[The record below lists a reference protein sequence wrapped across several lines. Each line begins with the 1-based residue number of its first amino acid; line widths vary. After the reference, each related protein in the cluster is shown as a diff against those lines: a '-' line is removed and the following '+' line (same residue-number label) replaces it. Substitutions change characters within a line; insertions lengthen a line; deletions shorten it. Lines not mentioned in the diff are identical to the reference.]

1 MSIEHCEGV
10 SRNGWDP
17 WHGRGRGLG
26 RATARLASA
35 MMEELDA
42 DDDGSLSATEA
53 QLSET
58 SFAALDND
66 GDGAVS
72 KRELRAGLRSK
83 RDELI
88 DLMRS
93 GTDDATGTGE
103 TPAPVTPAGPTAEQA
118 AAVAGLLVE
127 KGDADG
133 DGALSAAE
141 TGLAGEVFTSLFT
154 SLDTDGDGLLSSGEL
169 SSAAL
174 AGAIAAT
181 LDGKLAV
188 RLTASAARQD
198 TGSTDTADGG
208 TDSTATTAA
217 TAAATAATDTTST
230 LAGTAGTVG
239 AMASRIAQRIVE
251 RLDADDSGGLSQS
264 ESGLDQNRFAQIDTN
279 GDGSVTANEFGG
291 SLQQMLDVMGALHA
305 LSSVAR
311 NSYGRRA
318 YGMAA
323 REAVERYEGN
333 MGGLM
338 TALFETAPTG
348 STGTTTGTS
357 GAVAATGGTTSG
369 DGGSTTD
376 ASSSAVGDIADV
388 LADAAAAE
396 AAQAATGAAGTT
408 A

>member
-1 MSIEHCEGV
+1 MSIESYGGISGH
-10 SRNGWDP
+10 GWNP
-17 WHGRGRGLG
+17 WHGRGRG
-26 RATARLASA
+26 RTTARLASA

-42 DDDGSLSATEA
+42 DDDGNLSATES

-58 SFAALDND
+58 AFAALDKD
-66 GDGAVS
+66 GDGSVS
-72 KRELRAGLRSK
+72 KRELRSGLRSK

-93 GTDDATGTGE
+93 GTDDETDSGE
-103 TPAPVTPAGPTAEQA
+103 PPAPTGPSGPTEQQA
-118 AAVAGLLVE
+118 AAVAGLLIQ

-133 DGALSAAE
+133 DGSLSATE
-141 TGLAGEVFTSLFT
+141 TGLAGNVFTG
-154 SLDTDGDGLLSSGEL
+154 LDTDGDGRLSSGEL

-188 RLTASAARQD
+188 RLTPPPPQQD
-198 TGSTDTADGG
+198 PDTADPADAG
-208 TDSTATTAA
+208 TDTTATTAG
-217 TAAATAATDTTST
+217 AATTNTASPQ
-230 LAGTAGTVG
+230 AGTVG
-239 AMASRIAQRIVE
+239 AMASRIAQRIVDT
-251 RLDADDSGGLSQS
+251 LDADDSGGMSQS
-264 ESGLDQNRFAQIDTN
+264 ESGLDQKRFAQLDTD
-279 GDGSVTANEFGG
+279 GDGSVTASEFGG
-291 SLQQMLDVMGALHA
+291 SVQQMLDVMGALHA

-311 NSYGRRA
+311 NNYGRRA

-323 REAVERYEGN
+323 REAMDRYEGN

-348 STGTTTGTS
+348 STGVATETT
-357 GAVAATGGTTSG
+357 GAVAATGGSASG
-369 DGGSTTD
+369 DAGSATN
-376 ASSSAVGDIADV
+376 ASSNAVDDIAAV

-396 AAQAATGAAGTT
+396 TAQAAAGATESA

>member
-1 MSIEHCEGV
+1 MSIENHGGI
-10 SRNGWDP
+10 SSTGWDP
-17 WHGRGRGLG
+17 WHGRGRRMG
-26 RATARLASA
+26 RATARLANT

-42 DDDGSLSATEA
+42 DDDGSLSATES
-53 QLSET
+53 QLSEPA
-58 SFAALDND
+58 FAALDKN

-72 KRELRAGLRSK
+72 SRELRVGLRSK

-93 GTDDATGTGE
+93 DTDAETGSDGTPDSA
-103 TPAPVTPAGPTAEQA
+103 VTAGPTAEQA
-118 AAVAGLLVE
+118 AAVAGLLIE

-141 TGLAGEVFTSLFT
+141 TGLAGDVFT
-154 SLDTDGDGLLSSGEL
+154 SLDTDGDGLLSAGEL

-174 AGAIAAT
+174 AGSIAAT

-188 RLTASAARQD
+188 RLTVPAAQQD
-198 TGSTDTADGG
+198 TGTANLTDGG
-208 TDSTATTAA
+208 ADITATTAA
-217 TAAATAATDTTST
+217 GAATTDTAST
-230 LAGTAGTVG
+230 TVG

-264 ESGLDQNRFAQIDTN
+264 ESGLDQNRFAQIDTD
-279 GDGSVTANEFGG
+279 GDGSVTTNEFGG

-311 NSYGRRA
+311 NNYGRRA

-323 REAVERYEGN
+323 REAVDRYEGN

-348 STGTTTGTS
+348 STGATTEGT
-357 GAVAATGGTTSG
+357 GAVAATAGSASG
-369 DGGSTTD
+369 DAGTATAD
-376 ASSSAVGDIADV
+376 SSAVGDIADV

-396 AAQAATGAAGTT
+396 AAQAATGAAEG
-408 A
+408 AA

>member
-1 MSIEHCEGV
+1 MNIENHGGI
-10 SRNGWDP
+10 SSSGWDP
-17 WHGRGRGLG
+17 WHGRGRGVG
-26 RATARLASA
+26 RTTARLASA

-42 DDDGSLSATEA
+42 DDDGSLSATES
-53 QLSET
+53 QLSE
-58 SFAALDND
+58 SAFAALDKN

-72 KRELRAGLRSK
+72 SRELRAGLRSK

-93 GTDDATGTGE
+93 DTGTETGTGE
-103 TPAPVTPAGPTAEQA
+103 TPAPTATTGPTAEQA
-118 AAVAGLLVE
+118 SAVAGLLIE

-141 TGLAGEVFTSLFT
+141 TGLAGDVFT

-169 SSAAL
+169 STAAL

-188 RLTASAARQD
+188 RLTAPATLQGTGTAD
-198 TGSTDTADGG
+198 TTDGG
-208 TDSTATTAA
+208 TDTTATTAA
-217 TAAATAATDTTST
+217 GAAAADTAST
-230 LAGTAGTVG
+230 QAGTVG
-239 AMASRIAQRIVE
+239 AMASRIALRIVE
-251 RLDADDSGGLSQS
+251 RLDADDNGSLSQS
-264 ESGLDQNRFAQIDTN
+264 ESGLDQNRFAQLDTD

-311 NSYGRRA
+311 SNYGRKA

-348 STGTTTGTS
+348 STGTTTDTS
-357 GAVAATGGTTSG
+357 GAVAATGGSASG
-369 DGGSTTD
+369 DAGTATADSST
-376 ASSSAVGDIADV
+376 VGDIADV
-388 LADAAAAE
+388 LADAAATE
-396 AAQAATGAAGTT
+396 AAQAATGAAGN

>member
-1 MSIEHCEGV
+1 MSIEHCGGAF
-10 SRNGWDP
+10 RNGWDP
-17 WHGRGRGLG
+17 WHGRGR
-26 RATARLASA
+26 ATPRLASA

-42 DDDGSLSATEA
+42 DDSGSLSASEA

-58 SFAALDND
+58 AFAALDSD
-66 GDGAVS
+66 GDGDVS

-83 RDELI
+83 RDELTG
-88 DLMRS
+88 LMRS

-103 TPAPVTPAGPTAEQA
+103 TPAPA
-118 AAVAGLLVE
+118 
-127 KGDADG
+127 
-133 DGALSAAE
+133 
-141 TGLAGEVFTSLFT
+141 
-154 SLDTDGDGLLSSGEL
+154 TD
-169 SSAAL
+169 
-174 AGAIAAT
+174 AT
-181 LDGKLAV
+181 L
-188 RLTASAARQD
+188 T
-198 TGSTDTADGG
+198 
-208 TDSTATTAA
+208 
-217 TAAATAATDTTST
+217 
-230 LAGTAGTVG
+230 TAGTVG
-239 AMASRIAQRIVE
+239 AMASRIAQRIVDI
-251 RLDADDSGGLSQS
+251 LDADDGGGLSQP
-264 ESGLDQNRFAQIDTN
+264 ESGLDQNRFARLDTN

-338 TALFETAPTG
+338 AALFETAPTG
-348 STGTTTGTS
+348 STGATTGTS
-357 GAVAATGGTTSG
+357 GAVAATGGTASG

-376 ASSSAVGDIADV
+376 ASSGAVGDIADV

-396 AAQAATGAAGTT
+396 AAQAATGAAGAT

>member
-1 MSIEHCEGV
+1 MSIEHCGGV
-10 SRNGWDP
+10 SCDGWGPWRN
-17 WHGRGRGLG
+17 RGRG

-42 DDDGSLSATEA
+42 DDDGSLSATESP
-53 QLSET
+53 LSEAA
-58 SFAALDND
+58 FAALDED
-66 GDGAVS
+66 GDGAVTT
-72 KRELRAGLRSK
+72 RELRAGLRSK

-88 DLMRS
+88 DLMRAEAEGET
-93 GTDDATGTGE
+93 GTDE
-103 TPAPVTPAGPTAEQA
+103 TPEATGPTAEQA
-118 AAVAGLLVE
+118 GAVAGLLLE

-141 TGLAGEVFTSLFT
+141 TGLAGDVFT

-169 SSAAL
+169 STAAL
-174 AGAIAAT
+174 AGTIAAT

-188 RLTASAARQD
+188 RLTAPATQQD
-198 TGSTDTADGG
+198 TGTTTTTDGG
-208 TDSTATTAA
+208 TDTTAA
-217 TAAATAATDTTST
+217 TTGGTATTDTAST
-230 LAGTAGTVG
+230 TVG
-239 AMASRIAQRIVE
+239 ALASRIAQRIVE

-264 ESGLDQNRFAQIDTN
+264 ESGLDEDRFAQIDAD

-291 SLQQMLDVMGALHA
+291 SLQQMLDVMSALHA
-305 LSSVAR
+305 MSSVAR
-311 NSYGRRA
+311 NSYGRKA

-348 STGTTTGTS
+348 TTGTTSAEATGSS
-357 GAVAATGGTTSG
+357 GGVAATGDS
-369 DGGSTTD
+369 STTTTD
-376 ASSSAVGDIADV
+376 GASDAVGDLTDV
-388 LADAAAAE
+388 LADVAAAE
-396 AAQAATGAAGTT
+396 AAQAGTEAVEGAA

>member
-1 MSIEHCEGV
+1 M
-10 SRNGWDP
+10 
-17 WHGRGRGLG
+17 
-26 RATARLASA
+26 A
-35 MMEELDA
+35 ELDA
-42 DDDGSLSATEA
+42 DDDGSLSVTES
-53 QLSET
+53 QLSE
-58 SFAALDND
+58 SAFAELDKND
-66 GDGAVS
+66 DGAVS
-72 KRELRAGLRSK
+72 SRELRAGLRSK

-93 GTDDATGTGE
+93 EPGDASSVPG
-103 TPAPVTPAGPTAEQA
+103 AMSGPTAEQA
-118 AAVAGLLVE
+118 AAMAGLLVE
-127 KGDADG
+127 KGDTDG

-141 TGLAGEVFTSLFT
+141 TGLADDMFT

-188 RLTASAARQD
+188 RLTAPATRQD
-198 TGSTDTADGG
+198 ADTTDSTDPTDGG
-208 TDSTATTAA
+208 TDTTA
-217 TAAATAATDTTST
+217 TAASGAAADTATAQGS
-230 LAGTAGTVG
+230 TVG
-239 AMASRIAQRIVE
+239 AMAARIAQRIVE
-251 RLDADDSGGLSQS
+251 TLDADDSGGLSQS
-264 ESGLDQNRFAQIDTN
+264 ESGLDQDRFAQLDTD

-323 REAVERYEGN
+323 HEAMDRYEGN

-348 STGTTTGTS
+348 STGATTGS
-357 GAVAATGGTTSG
+357 SSAVAATGGSASG
-369 DGGSTTD
+369 DAGTSTD
-376 ASSSAVGDIADV
+376 ASSDAVGDIADV

-396 AAQAATGAAGTT
+396 TEQTGVGAATGAAEST

>member
-1 MSIEHCEGV
+1 
-10 SRNGWDP
+10 
-17 WHGRGRGLG
+17 
-26 RATARLASA
+26 

-42 DDDGSLSATEA
+42 DDDGSLSATES

-58 SFAALDND
+58 AFAELDKN
-66 GDGAVS
+66 GDGAVTT
-72 KRELRAGLRSK
+72 RELRAGLRSK

-88 DLMRS
+88 DLMRAES
-93 GTDDATGTGE
+93 EGETGTGE
-103 TPAPVTPAGPTAEQA
+103 TPDAAGPTAEQA
-118 AAVAGLLVE
+118 AAVAGLLIE

-141 TGLAGEVFTSLFT
+141 TGLAGDVFT

-169 SSAAL
+169 STAAL
-174 AGAIAAT
+174 AGTIAAT

-188 RLTASAARQD
+188 RLTAPAAQQD
-198 TGSTDTADGG
+198 TGTTATANTTDGG
-208 TDSTATTAA
+208 TDT
-217 TAAATAATDTTST
+217 TAAATGGTATTDTAST
-230 LAGTAGTVG
+230 TVG
-239 AMASRIAQRIVE
+239 ALASRIAQRIVE

-264 ESGLDQNRFAQIDTN
+264 ESGLDEDRFAQIDAD

-305 LSSVAR
+305 MSSVAR
-311 NSYGRRA
+311 NSYGRKA

-348 STGTTTGTS
+348 TTGSSSAEATGSS
-357 GAVAATGGTTSG
+357 GGVAATGDS
-369 DGGSTTD
+369 STTTTD
-376 ASSSAVGDIADV
+376 GASDTVGDLTDV

-396 AAQAATGAAGTT
+396 AAQAGTEAVEGAA